1 MSRMRENQVSVP
13 LDARTRQYLEEAAAR
28 EHRTLTG
35 QVRHLVAEAA
45 RNSQIQEGT
54 T

>member
-1 MSRMRENQVSVP
+1 MSMRENQVSVP

-28 EHRTLTG
+28 TLAG